1 MRAFEKDSSAV
12 SLRDVARCC
21 ELLGWFATKIV
32 PREAR
37 AKAKVSPLAASM
49 VLALAFV
56 YFYRLPTRAARAG
69 YWEAM
74 LKALVY
80 QQFGRRDK
88 FGESGFGGFA
98 AEGAFERVIAGVQK
112 RLCANV
118 EVEDGVAMNAALSEN
133 LFVGIVAILNRRV
146 GPPHPRETPLSPSC
160 IHHPR
165 LRLPLF
171 IVGKP
176 GTSKTL
182 TLQVIASNLQ
192 GAQSPRPFFRSFPV
206 VHLFTYQCSP
216 LSSSDAIQRQF
227 DMACRCAKPHHPQP
241 PPGVTA

>member
-1 MRAFEKDSSAV
+1 MTFHNLPLEQCALALLSASQEHVRAFEKDSSAV

-32 PREAR
+32 PREAK

-133 LFVGIVAILNRRV
+133 LFVGIVAILNRCV
-146 GPPHPRETPLSPSC
+146 EP
-160 IHHPR
+160 
-165 LRLPLF
+165 
-171 IVGKP
+171 
-176 GTSKTL
+176 
-182 TLQVIASNLQ
+182 
-192 GAQSPRPFFRSFPV
+192 PRPRVTTAPGRN
-206 VHLFTYQCSP
+206 QP
-216 LSSSDAIQRQF
+216 LPASGCRSSSSASLARPRPS
-227 DMACRCAKPHHPQP
+227 RCK
-241 PPGVTA
+241 